1 MEIEL
6 AKKNAQLLLRKRIQH
21 KTEQLLQSNTELR
34 RRNVQQK
41 AEDAEEN
48 EENEEE
54 DYDVTFDPSFLELE
68 DITRCVVCCV
78 VLCLG
83 ISVFVIL
90 S

>member
-41 AEDAEEN
+41 AEEN
-48 EENEEE
+48 EENEEDE
-54 DYDVTFDPSFLELE
+54 NTGLSKEPSFLELE

>member
-41 AEDAEEN
+41 AEEN
-48 EENEEE
+48 EENEEDE
-54 DYDVTFDPSFLELE
+54 NTGLSNDPSFLELE